1 MRVHG
6 CLKIA
11 RRHMAEA
18 RDYKKYEKELRED
31 FGKICGYCGKSER
44 VTKKGFEI
52 DHFVP
57 QDIDPTRRNDYT
69 NLVYS
74 CFTCNRKKSNKWPTK
89 DPNKSHDGRE
99 GLVDPASEEYDSHLK
114 RDINGAIV
122 PLSDLGKY
130 MINKV
135 FLFHKRPTSTVWKA
149 MEIYRLKDQL
159 AEKADQLSIEEYREY
174 ITIDTE
180 LTELLDYLFKSRE

>member
-6 CLKIA
+6 CIKIS
-11 RRHMAEA
+11 RRHISDA
-18 RDYKKYEKELRED
+18 RDYKKYEEELRED
-31 FGKICGYCGKSER
+31 FGEICGYCGKSER

-57 QDIDPTRRNDYT
+57 QDVEPTRRNDYT

-89 DPNKSHDGRE
+89 DPNKPHDGRE
-99 GLVDPASEEYDSHLK
+99 GLVDPASEEYDSHLR
-114 RDINGAIV
+114 RDTNGAIV
-122 PLSDLGKY
+122 PLSDVGKY
-130 MINKV
+130 MSDKV
-135 FLFHKRPTSTVWKA
+135 FLFHKRPTSTIWKA
-149 MEIYRLKDQL
+149 MEICRLKDQL
-159 AEKADQLSIEEYREY
+159 AEKIDQLSIDEYREY

-180 LTELLDYLFKSRE
+180 LTELLDYLFKNRE

>member
-6 CLKIA
+6 CLKIS
-11 RRHMAEA
+11 RRDMAEA
-18 RDYKKYEKELRED
+18 RDYKKYEEELRED
-31 FGKICGYCGKSER
+31 FGEICGYCGKSER

-57 QDIDPTRRNDYT
+57 QDIDPTKRNDYT

-89 DPNKSHDGRE
+89 DPNKPHDDRK
-99 GLVDPASEEYDSHLK
+99 GLVDPTSDEYDLHLK
-114 RDINGAIV
+114 RDASGAIV
-122 PLSDLGKY
+122 PCSDLGKY
-130 MINKV
+130 MSDKV
-135 FLFHKRPTSTVWKA
+135 FLFHKRPTSIIWKA
-149 MEIYRLKDQL
+149 MEICRLKDQL

-174 ITIDTE
+174 ITIDVE
-180 LTELLDYLFKSRE
+180 LAELLDYLFKSRE